1 MQANKK
7 EREKAKRERKE
18 ARRLAEHPMP
28 YFTEDAQPRTCGSA
42 AEQQD
47 VDEWIAQR
55 KLCFPTAANIERR
68 RVAAAAAT
76 ASGAPPGCQCLGAW
90 YSLYVSMAWVLHENG
105 VC

>member
-28 YFTEDAQPRTCGSA
+28 YLTEDAQPRACGSA

-47 VDEWIAQR
+47 VDEWIVQR
-55 KLCFPTAANIERR
+55 KLRFPTAANIKRR
-68 RVAAAAAT
+68 QVAAAAAA
-76 ASGAPPGCQCLGAW
+76 ASGEPLACLCLG
-90 YSLYVSMAWVLHENG
+90 S
-105 VC
+105 